1 MKKTLFLLS
10 GLMIGLSSTAQVK
23 TPQLSPAAEIEQTV
37 GLTEFEVEYAR
48 PSLRGRDLHKEI
60 LPYGEAWRFGANK
73 NSTLSFNTAINFGG
87 VDVKPGKYSMYAVP
101 GEGEWKIT
109 LYNETSNWGLPRKW
123 EDSKVVAEVK
133 VPVQKNE
140 KSVETFTISFANL
153 NINHFDLVVE
163 WEHTVLPIKVKLPTK
178 ELTIAS
184 IKKGMKGKPTEREF
198 YDAASYYVSE
208 NIEMDD
214 ALIYVNKAIEMNG
227 DAPFY
232 YIHKKANILKALGKN
247 KEAIDA
253 AKLSLEKSKKAGNND
268 YVRMNEALIK
278 ELSK

>member
-1 MKKTLFLLS
+1 
-10 GLMIGLSSTAQVK
+10 MIGLSTTAQVK
-23 TPQLSPAAEIEQTV
+23 TPQLSPATEIEQTV

-73 NSTLSFNTAINFGG
+73 NSTISFNTVINFGG
-87 VDVKPGKYSMYAVP
+87 VDVKPGKYAMYAVP
-101 GEGEWKIT
+101 EEGEWKIT

-140 KSVETFTISFANL
+140 NAVETFTISFANL
-153 NINHFDLVVE
+153 DINHFDLVIE
-163 WEHTVLPIKVKLPTK
+163 WGHTRLPIEVKLPTK

-184 IKKGMKGKPTEREF
+184 IEKGMEGKPTEREY